1 MILSIPQKDITSL
14 YLILLYFGSRMSPND
29 PCVKG
34 LKVWSQGYCYWVG
47 VETLRGGS
55 NLIMKAY
62 L

>member
-1 MILSIPQKDITSL
+1 M
-14 YLILLYFGSRMSPND
+14 LYFGSRMSPND

-34 LKVWSQGYCYWVG
+34 LKVWSQGYCYSVG

-55 NLIMKAY
+55 NLTMKAY